1 MTAIDS
7 MVAMLQSAMA
17 SLSKSQ
23 PLFSYITPDGK
34 LLHLTH
40 SVFVKLLKLVLKTC
54 GIDPTNF
61 SGHSF
66 RRGGCSH
73 AFSLG
78 VSPLL
83 IKLRGDWKSNAY
95 ERYVNIHMDKHV
107 MFAKA
112 LGHSVS
118 KP

>member
-1 MTAIDS
+1 ML
-7 MVAMLQSAMA
+7 AMLQQSAMGT
-17 SLSKSQ
+17 LSKSQ

-54 GIDPTNF
+54 GIDPTN

-107 MFAKA
+107 MFANA
-112 LGHSVS
+112 PGHSVL